1 MKKLDRKQMQQVI
14 VLGVLFL
21 AAIGY
26 AAYQLFFT
34 GSTGASTKSSA
45 TTTSTSRSAEGEQ
58 EQQTTEP
65 PWLSSTGPARDP
77 FVVPPQFDNLK
88 QSRSQSVRTA
98 SARIPP
104 APNIS
109 ALPPMPVMPVSG
121 NNTPPGGNS
130 APSGYQT
137 ASASQPEPEP
147 GIVVTGVVVGERP
160 VAIVRAEGGSQ
171 RIAQPGNQ
179 LEGGYILR
187 EVSRDGIVLEKD
199 GKTVTLRPGGNPNAK

>member
-21 AAIGY
+21 AAMGY
-26 AAYQLFFT
+26 AVYQLFFA
-34 GSTGASTKSSA
+34 GSTGASTKGSA
-45 TTTSTSRSAEGEQ
+45 TTTSTTQAAGSEQ

-65 PWLSSTGPARDP
+65 PWLSSAEPARDP
-77 FVVPPQFDNLK
+77 FVVPPQFDNLR
-88 QSRSQSVRTA
+88 QNRSQSVRTA
-98 SARIPP
+98 STRVPP

-121 NNTPPGGNS
+121 SNSTPSADQTTS
-130 APSGYQT
+130 AP
-137 ASASQPEPEP
+137 QPEPEVN
-147 GIVVTGVVVGERP
+147 IAVTGVVVGERP
-160 VAIVRAEGGSQ
+160 VAIVRTGGGDQ
-171 RIAQPGNQ
+171 RIAQPGTQ